1 MEQRPIEIPTD
12 HPCLLG
18 LLTRR
23 LASADAQDRA
33 ALAAAALDAML
44 RDGAFDR
51 CCLPR
56 YMALAPSRGD
66 REVQIPVAARD
77 GIETRVLVWPAGAG
91 DADHPHTSGWTV
103 FVPVTGQLVAVD
115 EAPGDGRSAG
125 PLRARTAAVL
135 RPEDGLRHRLRNNE
149 HDVAVTIH
157 VSGPRV

>member
-1 MEQRPIEIPTD
+1 MEQKPIEMSTD

-23 LASADAQDRA
+23 LAVAQAQDQA

-51 CCLPR
+51 CCLPK
-56 YMALAPSRGD
+56 YLALAPERGE

-91 DADHPHTSGWTV
+91 DGDHPHTSGWTV
-103 FVPVTGQLVAVD
+103 FIPVTGQLVAVD
-115 EAPGDGRSAG
+115 EAPNDGRTAG

-135 RPEDGLRHRLRNNE
+135 RPEDGVRHRLRNNE
-149 HDVAVTIH
+149 DAVAVTIH
-157 VSGPRV
+157 VSGPRS